1 MTFGLEVGAIV
12 ALPAQPDWGRGQ
24 VQSIVGDRITVS
36 FEHHGKVVLL
46 RDHVPLELIE
56 PDTL

>member
-1 MTFGLEVGAIV
+1 MNFGLEVGAIV
-12 ALPAQPDWGRGQ
+12 TVPTQPDWGRGQ
-24 VQSIVGDRITVS
+24 VQSIVGDKITVN

-46 RDHVPLELIE
+46 RNHVPLELIE

>member
-1 MTFGLEVGAIV
+1 MIYGMEVGAIIRMPSQ
-12 ALPAQPDWGRGQ
+12 ADWGRGQ
-24 VQSIVGDRITVS
+24 VQSIVGDKITVN

-46 RDHVPLELIE
+46 RDHVTLELIE